1 MIYKLYFNITVQKK
15 KKMSPR
21 QSLFSR
27 HVLVF
32 STLAPRF
39 LASSFCFWGLAF
51 AVLFGISFS
60 LFKKKKNWTQLLIW
74 LSALLTCL
82 ILASLQ
88 SWVRNPSS
96 CSSSLP
102 LPQCQRQPSAW
113 SCITDGEF
121 REKDLQLTSLVDKGT
136 KIFAFTTTTLW
147 RILCF
152 PKQLSHSLLY
162 LLFTVNGVRIIIL
175 ALQMRKPNSK
185 SWTSLLPG
193 HTLDHTTQIF

>member
-15 KKMSPR
+15 KKWAPGSHSFLGMCLYLALWLEDSWLPPSAFEASLLLSCLESL
-21 QSLFSR
+21 SLF
-27 HVLVF
+27 
-32 STLAPRF
+32 
-39 LASSFCFWGLAF
+39 
-51 AVLFGISFS
+51 
-60 LFKKKKNWTQLLIW
+60 KKNWTQLLIW
-74 LSALLTCL
+74 LSAPLTRL

-102 LPQCQRQPSAW
+102 LPQCQRQPSPW

-136 KIFAFTTTTLW
+136 KIFAFTTTILW

-152 PKQLSHSLLY
+152 PKQFSHSLLY
-162 LLFTVNGVRIIIL
+162 LLFTVNGVNYINVIL
-175 ALQMRKPNSK
+175 ALQMRKPSSK
-185 SWTSLLPG
+185 SWTNLLPG
-193 HTLDHTTQIF
+193 HTLDHITQIF

>member
-1 MIYKLYFNITVQKK
+1 
-15 KKMSPR
+15 MSPR

-27 HVLVF
+27 HVLAV
-32 STLAPRF
+32 STLARRF
-39 LASSFCFWGLAF
+39 LAFPFCFEA
-51 AVLFGISFS
+51 S
-60 LFKKKKNWTQLLIW
+60 LLLSCLESLSLSLKNKNWTQLLIW

-88 SWVRNPSS
+88 PWVRNPSS

-113 SCITDGEF
+113 SCITDGES

-136 KIFAFTTTTLW
+136 KIFAFTTTILW

-175 ALQMRKPNSK
+175 ALQMRKPSSR
-185 SWTSLLPG
+185 SWTNLLPG

>member
-1 MIYKLYFNITVQKK
+1 MIYKLYFNITVQ

-27 HVLVF
+27 HVLVV
-32 STLAPRF
+32 STLARRF
-39 LASSFCFWGLAF
+39 LAFPFCFEA
-51 AVLFGISFS
+51 S
-60 LFKKKKNWTQLLIW
+60 LLLSCLESLSLSLKKKNWTQLLIW

-113 SCITDGEF
+113 SCINRWGIQ
-121 REKDLQLTSLVDKGT
+121 RERLATHLLSGQRNQEYCVFQSNFPTHSCT
-136 KIFAFTTTTLW
+136 
-147 RILCF
+147 CF
-152 PKQLSHSLLY
+152 S
-162 LLFTVNGVRIIIL
+162 
-175 ALQMRKPNSK
+175 
-185 SWTSLLPG
+185 
-193 HTLDHTTQIF
+193 